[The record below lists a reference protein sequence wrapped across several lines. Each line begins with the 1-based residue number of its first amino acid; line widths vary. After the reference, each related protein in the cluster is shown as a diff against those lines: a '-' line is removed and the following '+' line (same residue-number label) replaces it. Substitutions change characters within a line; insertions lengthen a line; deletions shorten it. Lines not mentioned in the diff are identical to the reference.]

1 MKTLKSH
8 FRFTKQ
14 ERSGIFFLLLLLLLV
29 QVGYYAY
36 KNHIAHYSKGN
47 LEVDG
52 ETQAQINELKQ
63 RSAVKDTV
71 KIYPFN
77 PNFITDY
84 KGYTLGLSIDEI
96 DRLHAFRATNTFVNS
111 AKEFQE
117 VTLVS
122 DSLLAVLSPYFKFP
136 EWVNNRANPSEAR
149 QNRLAAKKVALEVLD
164 LNTATAEDLML
175 VNGIG
180 ETLAGRIVK
189 FRDRLGGFLIEEQLA
204 DVYGLRPEVVERV
217 LLQFKVLTVPQID
230 KIALNSATAEEL
242 AALVYI
248 QKKVAYDIIAY
259 RNRNGGIRSFDEL
272 LEIEGFPADRINRI
286 ALYLSLKK

>member
-1 MKTLKSH
+1 MKALKSH

-29 QVGYYAY
+29 QVAYFAY
-36 KNHIAHYSKGN
+36 KNHVAHSKGN

-52 ETQAQINELKQ
+52 ETQSQINELKQ

-96 DRLHAFRATNTFVNS
+96 DRLHAFRAANAFVNS

-122 DSLLAVLSPYFKFP
+122 DSLLMVLSPYFKFP
-136 EWVNNRANPSEAR
+136 DWVNNKTSPKQVR
-149 QNRLAAKKVALEVLD
+149 QNTFTSNKVALEVLD
-164 LNTATAEDLML
+164 LNTATAEDLMV

-204 DVYGLRPEVVERV
+204 DVYGLKPEVVERT
-217 LLQFKVLTVPQID
+217 LLRFKVLTVPQID
-230 KIALNSATAEEL
+230 KIAINSATAEDL

-286 ALYLSLKK
+286 GLYLSLKN